1 MTEVLKEREAQIELK
16 HLKDEAMKNQD
27 KEYLK
32 IDREMHDRSIQ
43 ADQEKARKRN
53 MAALKTSEFQMLQ

>member
-1 MTEVLKEREAQIELK
+1 
-16 HLKDEAMKNQD
+16 MKNQD